1 MPPIFKAQFQNLA
14 RNPWAVLI
22 MVGLTVVMSFLF
34 GIQATSV
41 IAVGVL
47 PDASLS
53 EADTAAWLELLNQS
67 DTFLFQLE
75 NEDQVLAYLKTNTS
89 GLAVRLYADDWR
101 VVAAENEV
109 NAPLLANYVGRVY
122 RQELSLRAA
131 AQRAGSQDVATLRAE
146 LADRL
151 AEPALSIRA
160 SSVAAATDF
169 AYNPR
174 VHTLLGFGLFFASF
188 TIMFGVNNILEERRI
203 GVWDRVIY
211 SPATRLSMYS
221 GHLLHSYLLGFA
233 QITVI
238 FLVFRYAFGVPLGE
252 NLGGALLIIAAYTF
266 AIVALGLL
274 LAGLVGNAQ
283 QMNVVVPI
291 VCVSS
296 AMLGGAYWPLEIVS
310 SKVMLTV
317 ANFVP
322 LRHAMDALKGIAYYS
337 YGWSQLLWP
346 LAVLVLF
353 GVVCMGVGLRL
364 VERRSA

>member
-1 MPPIFKAQFQNLA
+1 MAPIFKVQFRNLV
-14 RNPWAVLI
+14 RNPWGLLI
-22 MVGLTVVMSFLF
+22 MVVLTVVMSLVF

-41 IAVGVL
+41 INVGVM
-47 PDASLS
+47 PDVSLS
-53 EADTAAWLELLNQS
+53 EAETTAWLELLNQS
-67 DTFLFQLE
+67 ETFHFQVE
-75 NEDQVLAYLKTNTS
+75 NEDQVIAYLKSNSS
-89 GLAVRLYADDWR
+89 GLGVRLGGDDWS
-101 VVAAENEV
+101 VIAAENET
-109 NAPLLANYVGRVY
+109 NAQLLASYVGRVY

-131 AQRAGSQDVATLRAE
+131 AERAGGEDVTALRAA

-151 AEPALSIRA
+151 TEPVLAIRSTA
-160 SSVAAATDF
+160 VESDTDF

-211 SPATRLSMYS
+211 SPTTRLSMYS

-233 QITVI
+233 QITII
-238 FLVFRYAFGVPLGE
+238 FLLFRYAFGVPLGE
-252 NLGGALLIIAAYTF
+252 NLGGALLVIAAYTF

-274 LAGLVGNAQ
+274 LAGLVGNVQ
-283 QMNVVVPI
+283 QMNVIVPI

-310 SKVMLTV
+310 SKAMLTL

-322 LRHAMDALKGIAYYS
+322 LRHAMDALKGVAYYS
-337 YGWSQLLWP
+337 YGLQELLWP

-353 GVVCMGVGLRL
+353 GVVFMGVGLRL
-364 VERRSA
+364 VDRRG